1 MDIKKTSRNGVL
13 IFELEG
19 RLDSES
25 APKLEEAVN
34 ESIND
39 AGSVVFDLT
48 KLEYLSSAG
57 LRILLTAQKLMEEKG
72 LPDVTVKGANQVIKS
87 AFEVTGF
94 NNLLNVE

>member
-1 MDIKKTSRNGVL
+1 MDIKKTNQNGVL
-13 IFELEG
+13 TFELEG
-19 RLDSES
+19 RLDSVS
-25 APKLEEAVN
+25 APELEAAVN

-39 AGSVVFDLT
+39 AGSVVFDFT

-57 LRILLTAQKLMEEKG
+57 LRILLTTQQLMEEKG
-72 LPDVTVKGANQVIKS
+72 LPDVTVKGANSVIKS